1 MVDTRVLQTGERTAA
16 LLQSQTGPPHR
27 ILLVEDDDDILHL
40 NAEVLARSGYH
51 VDTAEDGAVAWDTLQ
66 RARYDLVVTDNNM
79 PKVSGVELIERIHAA
94 GIALPVI
101 MATGMLPDEFTRRPW
116 PRPEAILIKPYSFH
130 ELLGTVQKVLQMAV
144 LMAMLTICLPAA
156 INAQSPLQPPTGL
169 RIVASSST
177 PQANATA
184 FLAAGN
190 GAVNVQVA
198 ASAPPLPAQSPDSP
212 DQPTAMTISTVGK
225 CECSEDGVTFTN
237 LAKGQ
242 ILEHGV
248 VLRTGEGARA
258 DLFFRRTGTTVRLQP
273 GSELRIENMTL
284 TIKDGLP
291 LVNTLLDLRKGRI
304 FTVVRSAVVGSTLE
318 IRNAAGRSVVE
329 GSGIGR
335 YIITAD
341 GTHVAAKG
349 SVIPLKV
356 IGENG
361 VTVLAAGQ
369 QFDKKD
375 GKPFAASP
383 TFWVKDMIE
392 LDELQAV
399 SEEPVAKAP
408 SLIP

>member
-1 MVDTRVLQTGERTAA
+1 
-16 LLQSQTGPPHR
+16 
-27 ILLVEDDDDILHL
+27 
-40 NAEVLARSGYH
+40 
-51 VDTAEDGAVAWDTLQ
+51 
-66 RARYDLVVTDNNM
+66 
-79 PKVSGVELIERIHAA
+79 
-94 GIALPVI
+94 
-101 MATGMLPDEFTRRPW
+101 
-116 PRPEAILIKPYSFH
+116 
-130 ELLGTVQKVLQMAV
+130 
-144 LMAMLTICLPAA
+144 
-156 INAQSPLQPPTGL
+156 
-169 RIVASSST
+169 
-177 PQANATA
+177 
-184 FLAAGN
+184 
-190 GAVNVQVA
+190 
-198 ASAPPLPAQSPDSP
+198 
-212 DQPTAMTISTVGK
+212 
-225 CECSEDGVTFTN
+225 
-237 LAKGQ
+237 
-242 ILEHGV
+242 
-248 VLRTGEGARA
+248 
-258 DLFFRRTGTTVRLQP
+258 
-273 GSELRIENMTL
+273 
-284 TIKDGLP
+284 
-291 LVNTLLDLRKGRI
+291 LDLRKGRI